1 MPLATTALRRGR
13 RLAAASLL
21 AVTALSL
28 TACGDNG
35 SAAPAASASAPSAP
49 DDGGKAGTTGAG
61 GSGGATSGGSAA
73 GDGQA
78 GGGGTSGGKGG
89 SGTGGS
95 AGSSSAGGSGGTG
108 SKGGASAG
116 RKGATGTW
124 TGTLKWLTEDKLTV
138 VPKTGMEQAF
148 YLTGSTKAL
157 SAATICE
164 APDGRVHMDS
174 SGYGTTSCT
183 LADLRKAARLGSVEV
198 RVTLDDG
205 AATKVA
211 EHYHP

>member
-157 SAATICE
+157 GAATICE